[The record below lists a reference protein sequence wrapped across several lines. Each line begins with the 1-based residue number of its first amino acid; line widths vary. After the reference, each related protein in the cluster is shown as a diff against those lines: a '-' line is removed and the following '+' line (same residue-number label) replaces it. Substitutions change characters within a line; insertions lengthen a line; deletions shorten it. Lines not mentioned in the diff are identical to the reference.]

1 MFHFW
6 FNTSILYVLYGI
18 FLSVT
23 VPFPPFPPFVPLDAF
38 VPPFPP
44 FAIIEEVDIE
54 LFVL

>member
-6 FNTSILYVLYGI
+6 FNTSILYLLYGI